1 MRRRA
6 LSSPSAPSLSV
17 LLVACLLPA
26 GIVAS
31 SRVEL
36 INNGYENLVIGISP
50 SLPESEGAA
59 LIPAIK
65 EMIKDAS
72 EVLFTATRRRAFFRD
87 VRIVIPKS
95 WTNTDTDEVAVF
107 ESFEESDLRIDNPNT
122 VYENQPYTRQ
132 PGECR
137 DPGDFIHM
145 TPAYLKEEVFSY
157 YYGPPAKVLVME
169 WARLRW
175 GVYDEIGY
183 SGDPKYPIFF
193 SLPREDANGR
203 TDVQNQVEYQVN
215 VCTNTNL
222 KGKERMW
229 FDETMLCTYTHEGL
243 PDDDCVFF
251 PDTNQTAK
259 SSLMSFPLVFSDTL
273 VEFCDEHTHNSLA
286 KTKHNDR
293 CDGQSVWE
301 VMLQHSDFKANA
313 NPAIS
318 NPEEPMIKVVR
329 KTNADHVLVLDYSGS
344 MSTADRMG
352 QLQLAAQRW
361 LLHELQLYSSVAIVR
376 FDSTASLLAP
386 LTKIDGDAVRKSLA
400 TQIHT
405 NNNGGT
411 SIGAGLKMA
420 VELLEGRANKNIF
433 LITDGEENESPMI
446 ADVMDEIISKKIC
459 VSTLALGSNAA
470 KDLEKLGD
478 LTKCPTFTVNDHDES
493 NALANAFESVSS
505 RQQSVSLGESFI
517 KIEETPK
524 IQTADPTYEDS
535 FLVDSTVGRNLTF
548 RLKADDKSHVISGPT
563 LTRPNGTSLQGAA
576 DFDDI
581 GNVWTIVVPEAEEG
595 FWQWKVT
602 LSQDSSKYIQ
612 ATVLALPR
620 HPDDA
625 PIVTTVKFLAPAT
638 GVSPKE
644 QNIKIIATVMKGN
657 SPIRGAHVV
666 AYVTPPDTTA
676 SVQEYDLLD
685 NGVGADAVSGDG
697 IYSRYMTKFAGGG
710 RYSIKALVKGGSGA
724 SVNNGP
730 PPPPTFP
737 SAGRRR
743 RRSADLSINP
753 KPCCGSIVPY
763 DPDTATPTGNFT
775 RVSSGSSLKVSDP
788 PAPDE
793 DILPPCKVTDLQ
805 VAELYGQD
813 EGGNVLTLFWTS
825 PGDDHDEGT
834 ASDYTFRLSE
844 VRPDLTNKG
853 FGEAPASTLLHFERA
868 ALNGSG
874 VLAPFGSSVAF
885 NVTYRGDLIFGTEY
899 LVALKA
905 KDEAGN
911 ESLVSNVASFF
922 LDQKLVLP
930 TWADEL
936 IKKLKKSNAEF
947 FSQT

>member
-1 MRRRA
+1 M

-17 LLVACLLPA
+17 LLVACLLPVE
-26 GIVAS
+26 IVAF

-36 INNGYENLVIGISP
+36 VNNGYENLVIGISP
-50 SLPESEGAA
+50 SLPESEGAT
-59 LIPAIK
+59 LIPVIK
-65 EMIKDAS
+65 EMIKNAS

-95 WTNTDTDEVAVF
+95 WSNTDTDDVAVF
-107 ESFEESDLRIDNPNT
+107 ESFTESDLRIDNPNP

-145 TPAYLKEEVFSY
+145 TPAYLKEEIFSY

-193 SLPREDANGR
+193 SLPREEASGR
-203 TDVQNQVEYQVN
+203 TDVRSQVEYQVN
-215 VCTNTNL
+215 VCTDTYI

-229 FDETMLCTYTHEGL
+229 FDETLMCTYTHEGL

-251 PDTNQTAK
+251 PDANQTAK

-273 VEFCDEHTHNSLA
+273 VEFCDDHTHNSLA

-313 NPAIS
+313 NPATS
-318 NPEEPMIKVVR
+318 NSEEPNIKVVR
-329 KTNADHVLVLDYSGS
+329 ETNPDYVLVLDYSGS
-344 MSTADRMG
+344 MSTANRMVR
-352 QLQLAAQRW
+352 LQLAAQRW
-361 LLHELQLYSSVAIVR
+361 LLHEVPLYSSVAIVR

-386 LTKIDGDAVRKSLA
+386 LTKIEGETERKSLA
-400 TQIHT
+400 SQIHT
-405 NNNGGT
+405 SNNGGT

-420 VELLEGRANKNIF
+420 VDLLEGRADKNVF
-433 LITDGEENESPMI
+433 LITDGEENEAPMV
-446 ADVMDEIISKKIC
+446 ADVMDEIISKKLC
-459 VSTLALGSNAA
+459 VSTLALGGNAA

-478 LTKCPTFTVNDHDES
+478 LTKCPSYTVNDNDVS
-493 NALANAFESVSS
+493 NALENAFEGVST
-505 RQQSVSLGESFI
+505 RQLSASPEESFI

-524 IQTADPTYEDS
+524 IQTADATYEGS

-548 RLKADDKSHVISGPT
+548 RLKADAKSHVISGPT
-563 LTRPNGTSLQGAA
+563 LVKPDGTILQGAA

-581 GNVWTIVVPEAEEG
+581 GNVWTVVVPDAEEG
-595 FWQWKVT
+595 TWQWKVT

-612 ATVLALPR
+612 ATVQALPR
-620 HPDDA
+620 DPNDA

-638 GVSPKE
+638 GVSPKD
-644 QNIKIIATVMKGN
+644 QSIKIIATVMKGN
-657 SPIRGAHVV
+657 SPIRGANVI
-666 AYVTPPDTTA
+666 AYVTPPDITA
-676 SVQEYDLLD
+676 SAQEYELLD
-685 NGVGADAVSGDG
+685 NGAGADAVSGDG
-697 IYSRYMTKFAGGG
+697 IYSRYMTTFAGEG
-710 RYSIKALVKGGSGA
+710 RYSIKALVKGGSSS

-730 PPPPTFP
+730 PPPPSFP

-753 KPCCGSIVPY
+753 RPCCGSIVPY

-793 DILPPCKVTDLQ
+793 DILPPCKVTDLH

-813 EGGNVLTLFWTS
+813 EGGSILTLVWTS

-834 ASDYTFRLSE
+834 ASDYTFRLTG

-853 FGEAPASTLLHFERA
+853 FGEAPASTLLQFERA
-868 ALNGSG
+868 ALNESG
-874 VLAPFGSSVAF
+874 VLVPFGSSVAF
-885 NVTYRGDLIFGTEY
+885 NVTYRGDLTFGTEY

-911 ESLVSNVASFF
+911 ESPVSNVASFF
-922 LDQKLVLP
+922 LDQKLALP

-936 IKKLKKSNAEF
+936 IKTLKKSNAEF
-947 FSQT
+947 FSKT